1 MHHFKTEIPNL
12 LEEHLSRLY
21 DRINYERQDPVDNE
35 HFKLNKMREILTRL
49 GNPQSKY
56 PIIHVA
62 GTKGKGSVSNMLA
75 RILSAGGKRTGVY
88 TSPHLDSIH
97 QRIEID
103 GKYISDEQLLE
114 VLQRLDPIIRE
125 MDKQAECSESKKL
138 TFFEITTA
146 AAIEFFADQGCDAVV
161 LEVGLG
167 GRLDSTNVC
176 VPVTSVITNISLDHT
191 RQLGETLA
199 EIAAE
204 KAGIIK
210 EGVPVVSGT
219 VAPDAAKVIEEIAN
233 AKQAPLFVYG
243 SDFKDCPVEGQ
254 EFRVE
259 GEVSPETSNGSTPLT
274 PVRYN
279 VSELRLKLI
288 GAHQRENASIA
299 VAVIETL
306 NARGWAIADSC
317 IRTGLSIASLPGRTE
332 IISTHATV
340 VLDIAHNVASVKAML
355 SALRTDLVEWKN
367 ASLRSLIF
375 ATSRD
380 KDARGMLE
388 ELLVHFDQVILT
400 RYQDNPRGKSERK
413 LFKLAQE
420 IAEQKKSAGERVA
433 TFFMEP
439 NPDSAWK
446 FVNQGLGPAV
456 NGELDSENKE
466 KVLIC
471 ISGSAFLVA
480 ELRQTC
486 IAARIAT

>member
-1 MHHFKTEIPNL
+1 
-12 LEEHLSRLY
+12 
-21 DRINYERQDPVDNE
+21 
-35 HFKLNKMREILTRL
+35 
-49 GNPQSKY
+49 
-56 PIIHVA
+56 
-62 GTKGKGSVSNMLA
+62 
-75 RILSAGGKRTGVY
+75 
-88 TSPHLDSIH
+88 
-97 QRIEID
+97 
-103 GKYISDEQLLE
+103 
-114 VLQRLDPIIRE
+114 
-125 MDKQAECSESKKL
+125 
-138 TFFEITTA
+138 
-146 AAIEFFADQGCDAVV
+146 
-161 LEVGLG
+161 
-167 GRLDSTNVC
+167 
-176 VPVTSVITNISLDHT
+176 
-191 RQLGETLA
+191 
-199 EIAAE
+199 
-204 KAGIIK
+204 
-210 EGVPVVSGT
+210 
-219 VAPDAAKVIEEIAN
+219 
-233 AKQAPLFVYG
+233 
-243 SDFKDCPVEGQ
+243 
-254 EFRVE
+254 
-259 GEVSPETSNGSTPLT
+259 
-274 PVRYN
+274 
-279 VSELRLKLI
+279 
-288 GAHQRENASIA
+288 
-299 VAVIETL
+299 
-306 NARGWAIADSC
+306 
-317 IRTGLSIASLPGRTE
+317 LSIASLPGRTE